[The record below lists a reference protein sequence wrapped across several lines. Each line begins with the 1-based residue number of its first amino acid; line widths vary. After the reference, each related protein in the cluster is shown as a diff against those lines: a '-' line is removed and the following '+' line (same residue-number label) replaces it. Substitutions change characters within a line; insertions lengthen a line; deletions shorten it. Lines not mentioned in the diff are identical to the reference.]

1 MKKDKS
7 YSHYLFIQAKK
18 QRDVKNSH
26 DAFNAYIKYVPI
38 IRKSYRW

>member
-18 QRDVKNSH
+18 NRDAKNSY

-38 IRKSYRW
+38 I